1 MLFILVM
8 DILNSVFN
16 KACEIGLLSP
26 LSCRNPGQQISLYAD
41 DVAIFI
47 RPVQEEMNLT
57 IRIFEKFGE
66 ASGPRTN
73 LQKAVVFLLGVN
85 SRLLTEYD
93 SLLVQWWTFHVR
105 TKVTSFR

>member
-57 IRIFEKFGE
+57 IRIFEKIGE

-73 LQKAVVFLLGVN
+73 LQKAVLFLLGVN

-93 SLLVQWWTFHVR
+93 SSWYSGGLSMYAL
-105 TKVTSFR
+105 KVTSFR

>member
-57 IRIFEKFGE
+57 IRIFEK
-66 ASGPRTN
+66 
-73 LQKAVVFLLGVN
+73 
-85 SRLLTEYD
+85 
-93 SLLVQWWTFHVR
+93 LVKHQDLEPIC
-105 TKVTSFR
+105 KKLCYSY